1 MLRVKDLQNLLLTNF
16 NEFFVE
22 LLAGKCRQKV
32 LERFSAS
39 GGTYICR
46 RRAIMCD
53 RLLEFLTSSI
63 A

>member
-16 NEFFVE
+16 NEYFVE
-22 LLAGKCRQKV
+22 LAGKCRQKV